1 MEEPHR
7 GVGPLFIP
15 PAEGPPAP
23 FLLLQHPYIRLAR
36 LSGACGIRRRSVR
49 TAEELSTPNPP
60 SEPSAERVFQVCS
73 PRATPLICVTS
84 HGALL
89 ERGRRVLRLLRLN
102 DVEEA
107 RGASWE
113 TGGREGRPPPLPP
126 PAALWHSL
134 V

>member
-1 MEEPHR
+1 MEELHR

-15 PAEGPPAP
+15 PAEEPPLL
-23 FLLLQHPYIRLAR
+23 LLLQHPYIRLAR

-89 ERGRRVLRLLRLN
+89 ERGRRVLRLLCLN
-102 DVEEA
+102 DVEEH
-107 RGASWE
+107 RGRRADGR
-113 TGGREGRPPPLPP
+113 GGHLLSPRQLRSGT
-126 PAALWHSL
+126 